1 MPYRHDPCRRPVV
14 GEVQVEAFVRQLH
27 QLKESNEVNRK
38 VVSLMKMGTNHLEA
52 HMEGKA
58 CKISDLQ
65 LQLQLNA
72 DQVLFT
78 ILISSIP
85 YFIFQEAGSL
95 PPRSSGSMPASG
107 GSSPASGGS
116 SPVSGGSSPASSVI
130 EVLMKLLEFFKGFSP
145 G

>member
-85 YFIFQEAGSL
+85 YFIFQEKAGSSSRSL
-95 PPRSSGSMPASG
+95 SPRSTPSLPASYINR
-107 GSSPASGGS
+107 SPDD
-116 SPVSGGSSPASSVI
+116 SVV
-130 EVLMKLLEFFKGFSP
+130 EVLMKLAEVFYHSNI
-145 G
+145 